1 MSSKIKTQKTEDIF
15 VVKVNA
21 LANTGSTAGQPFYDA
36 VNKKYRILPGQ
47 LGVLIDDKDNP
58 NVDQT
63 YLQSAAATFAAA
75 KNIKFVL
82 GMPDSV
88 NTKPLRGFGFEL
100 PYRASHVVRGTNPIQ
115 VTSTLA
121 KNPMLSAG
129 VIAAVNVQSNLV
141 YKTSFQVTSPE
152 IRRTFGEENARII
165 NPSITTPDFT
175 VLATPDSTAYFYTSF
190 ATEINKNSILT
201 RTDYRGTGG
210 YPLVALV
217 IGAGAATQTVG
228 GQVINTPTVAQVI
241 AGTLSV
247 ACDLTQLCFQATFD
261 GSAGAS
267 YHYIDVTEDLRESLQ
282 ALVTA
287 GVILTTDRIKVADPS
302 TAGVAGTG
310 ISKIVFVGLQESGY
324 LVTDETVSV
333 RRSNVTVHNDPI
345 ADMNTQPG
353 VLNFRRVVP
362 AYEGQNQ
369 GDQWLIIYKRHNK
382 QGYFNQTSFGNN
394 YSFIDKKDTLM
405 VDPTL
410 DYNVLTIECESE
422 ESEDFNHQ
430 GGYTNSWYHLIHILV
445 PVLPVDTCT
454 GSTAIAGSGTINA
467 TLQSEL
473 RALLGNGSTGW
484 FNTIPAQNRFP
495 AAITVL

>member
-1 MSSKIKTQKTEDIF
+1 
-15 VVKVNA
+15 
-21 LANTGSTAGQPFYDA
+21 
-36 VNKKYRILPGQ
+36 
-47 LGVLIDDKDNP
+47 
-58 NVDQT
+58 
-63 YLQSAAATFAAA
+63 
-75 KNIKFVL
+75 
-82 GMPDSV
+82 MPDSV

-129 VIAAVNVQSNLV
+129 VISAVNVQSNLV

-175 VLATPDSTAYFYTSF
+175 VLATPDVNAYFYTSF

-217 IGAGAATQTVG
+217 VGTTGATQTVG
-228 GQVINTPTVAQVI
+228 GVAIATPTVAQVI

-302 TAGVAGTG
+302 TAGASGTG

-369 GDQWLIIYKRHNK
+369 GDQWLII
-382 QGYFNQTSFGNN
+382 
-394 YSFIDKKDTLM
+394 
-405 VDPTL
+405 
-410 DYNVLTIECESE
+410 
-422 ESEDFNHQ
+422 
-430 GGYTNSWYHLIHILV
+430 
-445 PVLPVDTCT
+445 
-454 GSTAIAGSGTINA
+454 
-467 TLQSEL
+467 
-473 RALLGNGSTGW
+473 
-484 FNTIPAQNRFP
+484 
-495 AAITVL
+495 